1 MRHYVKKDLGVHID
15 PELNFNEHINKQT
28 KKACRL
34 SGMIMRTFVNKTQ
47 SIMIPLN
54 KALIRPVVEY
64 GNPVWC
70 PYLRKDIDQIE
81 KIQRNF
87 TKNIIGMKDL
97 DYVERL
103 RLLKLPSLEYRR
115 IRGDMIEV
123 YKILNNLYDSI
134 TTNSLLTLDINSTT
148 RGHNF
153 KLQKGSFNTTKYKYF
168 FSNRVVNLWNKLSDK
183 IVNAPSLNVFKN
195 NFDAFMNDHIYSIN
209 LDIYEIK

>member
-1 MRHYVKKDLGVHID
+1 
-15 PELNFNEHINKQT
+15 
-28 KKACRL
+28 
-34 SGMIMRTFVNKTQ
+34 
-47 SIMIPLN
+47 MIPLY

-81 KIQRNF
+81 KIQRHF
-87 TKNIIGMKDL
+87 TKNIIGMKNL
-97 DYVERL
+97 NYEERL

-123 YKILNNLYDSI
+123 YKILHNLYDSL
-134 TTNSLLTLDINSTT
+134 TTNSLLTLDNNSTT

-153 KLQKGSFNTTKYKYF
+153 KLQKGSFNTTKFKYF
-168 FSNRVVNLWNKLSDK
+168 FTNRVVNLWNKLSEK

-195 NFDAFMNDHIYSIN
+195 NFDAFMNKYIYSIN
-209 LDIYEIK
+209 LDIYEIM